1 MEKRSYNGI
10 LTVEVRQLEDGR
22 RVIAGRAVP
31 YGQLSTDMGGW
42 REVIDKPAFDIA
54 GDIRALWQHDSSQVL
69 GRSTVGTLRM
79 AEGDDGI
86 YVEIDPPDTQWA
98 RDALISIE
106 RGDVSGFSFGFISRR
121 DRWDSNV
128 RHVLLGD
135 LLEVSVVS
143 WPAYE
148 TTAEV
153 LMRAADLAKQAGQSA
168 DDTTGDADLGAQA
181 GVSDDDAQG
190 DARARADLL
199 RRVRARQLL
208 SEV

>member
-1 MEKRSYNGI
+1 MEKRSYNGMMK
-10 LTVEVRQLEDGR
+10 VELRQLEDGR

-42 REVIDKPAFDIA
+42 REVIDAPAFDIA

-79 AEGDDGI
+79 EDGDDGI

-106 RGDVSGFSFGFISRR
+106 RGDVSGFSFGFIARR
-121 DRWDSNV
+121 DRWDGNV
-128 RHVLLGD
+128 RHVLIGD

-153 LMRAADLAKQAGQSA
+153 LMRAADLAAAGRPA
-168 DDTTGDADLGAQA
+168 EDTTGDADLGAQA
-181 GVSDDDAQG
+181 GVSDDDGQG

-199 RRVRARQLL
+199 RRVKARQLL